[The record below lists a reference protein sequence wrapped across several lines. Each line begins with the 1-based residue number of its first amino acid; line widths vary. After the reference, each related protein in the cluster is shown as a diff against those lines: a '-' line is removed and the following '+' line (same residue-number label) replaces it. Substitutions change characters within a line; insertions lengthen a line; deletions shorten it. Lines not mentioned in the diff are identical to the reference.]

1 MVNIAVNTTFVECG
15 GVNTDKSQS
24 RFNMDAEKIRK
35 KKRKR
40 ETLGQQELVES
51 LEEVEVLPDESEMQ
65 HEMLKTKKKKKKN
78 KELDT
83 HTEKKKKKKKLK
95 ENVFDVSTEETSLMD
110 DTVNDTDSSTALFK
124 DVKKKKKKKKA
135 KTTPSDMTE
144 DHHEEEQYDFPTKQE
159 NVPCEEDLGD
169 PDIQIGTRKRKRK
182 GETNGDII
190 SEVDEKLLTEIKE
203 FIPHIET
210 SYPLTM
216 HKMIMYDLPRFKEF
230 KKQGIALRHGRF
242 SAEDNER
249 LQQNVKDFLALTG
262 VENPTK
268 LFYTRRF
275 PEEAQELTKIK
286 KNHRFFERIAEGIP
300 RSCYDVYFRGRRA
313 FDGGNYK
320 GRFTKEEVKELLKYQ
335 TIHGNNWQKIS
346 ELTGRSSYALE
357 KRFSQMGKK
366 HGQWSDKEVQRLLR
380 AVRDHLV
387 TTQKSESPRKR
398 PPTRVS
404 REMLYRKLPW
414 FKIADKVKTRCWS
427 KCRDKWMS
435 ILAVRM
441 SSGTVYTG
449 RKSQETKI
457 RLIKAMYERQVED
470 VADVNWEEL
479 TTVFGDVPPA
489 HVQLKWHQLKVS
501 YVPNWQNKCFADIID
516 FLYEKILPGLEKDC
530 EDPDENELK
539 VDQQQSFLLS
549 DIFHDIKDNDD
560 DYEDDDDD
568 DNNGEEESGQR

>member
-1 MVNIAVNTTFVECG
+1 
-15 GVNTDKSQS
+15 
-24 RFNMDAEKIRK
+24 MDPEKIRK

-51 LEEVEVLPDESEMQ
+51 LEEVEVAQNESEMQ

-78 KELDT
+78 KEIDT

-95 ENVFDVSTEETSLMD
+95 ETVFNESTEETSLMD
-110 DTVNDTDSSTALFK
+110 DTVNDTDSSTAQFK

-135 KTTPSDMTE
+135 KMTPSDMAE
-144 DHHEEEQYDFPTKQE
+144 DHHEEDEYDVPTEQENVPCEEEEYDVPTEQE

-169 PDIQIGTRKRKRK
+169 PDIQIGTRKRKKR
-182 GETNGDII
+182 GETNGDLM
-190 SEVDEKLLTEIKE
+190 SEVDEKLLNEIKE

-216 HKMIMYDLPRFKEF
+216 NKMIMYDLPRFKEF

-387 TTQKSESPRKR
+387 TTLKSESPRKR

-441 SSGTVYTG
+441 SSGTVYRG
-449 RKSQETKI
+449 RKSQDTKI

-516 FLYEKILPGLEKDC
+516 FLYENILPGLEKDC
-530 EDPDENELK
+530 ENPDENELK

-549 DIFHDIKDNDD
+549 DIFQDIKDNDD
-560 DYEDDDDD
+560 DDDIE
-568 DNNGEEESGQR
+568 EEESGQR